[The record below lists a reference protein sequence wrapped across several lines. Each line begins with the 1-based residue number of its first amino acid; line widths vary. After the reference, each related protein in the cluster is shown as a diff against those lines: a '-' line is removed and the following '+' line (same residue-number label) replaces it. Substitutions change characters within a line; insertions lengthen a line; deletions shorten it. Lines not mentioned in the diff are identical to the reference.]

1 MLERLVARALIGFI
15 RVLTGAQ
22 AYWRDC
28 RPTAALR
35 IYYANHAS
43 HGDFVLLWASLPPW
57 LRRRTRP
64 VAGADYWNR
73 DALRRYVGGRVF
85 RAVLIDRERR
95 EGSPDPIAQ
104 MGEALDAGDSLIL
117 FPEGTRNVTDAVLLP
132 FKSGLYH
139 LATRCP
145 QAELVPVWM
154 NNLSRVMPKG
164 ELLPLPLLCTVT
176 FGPPLRLAAGE
187 DKAAFL
193 ARARDALLALRPV
206 DPEADTPSDTA
217 PFDALH
223 PLDPDPV
230 GHDPVGHDPLGQ
242 ASATPSATPAA
253 SAGESA

>member
-1 MLERLVARALIGFI
+1 MFERLVARTLIGFI
-15 RVLTGAQ
+15 RILTGAQ
-22 AYWRDC
+22 TYWRDC

-104 MGEALDAGDSLIL
+104 MADALDAGDSLIL
-117 FPEGTRNVTDAVLLP
+117 FPEGTRNVTDALLLP

-139 LATRCP
+139 LAVRCP
-145 QAELVPVWM
+145 QAELVPVWI

-164 ELLPLPLLCTVT
+164 QLLPLPLLCTVT
-176 FGPPLRLAAGE
+176 FGPPLRLGAGE

-206 DPEADTPSDTA
+206 DPEADAPSDAA

-223 PLDPDPV
+223 LIDVHMDSSTAAPSPDPV
-230 GHDPVGHDPLGQ
+230 E
-242 ASATPSATPAA
+242 PA
-253 SAGESA
+253 